1 MQGGQRQPCARALS
15 WRMARCRTP
24 TFSHEGTVWRNCIA
38 ENEMTEQEVRELAA
52 SMGFRLEKK
61 DDEHYQL
68 SRKIRDEEY
77 VLTVSS
83 LDRVLE
89 RLRQ

>member
-1 MQGGQRQPCARALS
+1 
-15 WRMARCRTP
+15 
-24 TFSHEGTVWRNCIA
+24 
-38 ENEMTEQEVRELAA
+38 MTEQEVRELAA

>member
-1 MQGGQRQPCARALS
+1 
-15 WRMARCRTP
+15 
-24 TFSHEGTVWRNCIA
+24 
-38 ENEMTEQEVRELAA
+38 MTEQEVRELAA
-52 SMGFRLEKK
+52 PMGFHLERK
-61 DDEHYQL
+61 DGEHYQL

-83 LDRVLE
+83 LGRILE